1 MLADTGALGAYVDGH
16 KVEAPETAQI
26 AAPCHRD
33 IEGGSDL
40 DAAGAAGAGNL
51 VGQTFHFAHF
61 TGEIGEEGIRL
72 PTGPAV

>member
-16 KVEAPETAQI
+16 KVEVPETAQI
-26 AAPCHRD
+26 ATPCHCD
-33 IEGGSDL
+33 IERGSDL

-51 VGQTFHFAHF
+51 VGQSFHFAHL

-72 PTGPAV
+72 STGSAV

>member
-1 MLADTGALGAYVDGH
+1 MLADTGALGADVDGH
-16 KVEAPETAQI
+16 KVEVPETTQI
-26 AAPCHRD
+26 ATPCHRD

-51 VGQTFHFAHF
+51 VGQSFHFAHL

-72 PTGPAV
+72 PAGSAI

>member
-1 MLADTGALGAYVDGH
+1 MLADTGALGADVDGH

-26 AAPCHRD
+26 ATPCHCD

-40 DAAGAAGAGNL
+40 DAAGAAGVGNL
-51 VGQTFHFAHF
+51 VGQPFFFAHL

-72 PTGPAV
+72 PTGSAV

>member
-1 MLADTGALGAYVDGH
+1 MLADTGALGTYVDGH
-16 KVEAPETAQI
+16 KVEAPETAQV

-33 IEGGSDL
+33 IKGGSDL

-51 VGQTFHFAHF
+51 VGQPFHFAHLSR
-61 TGEIGEEGIRL
+61 EIGEEGIRL

>member
-1 MLADTGALGAYVDGH
+1 MLADTGALDAYVDGH

-26 AAPCHRD
+26 AAPCHRY
-33 IEGGSDL
+33 IKGGSDL

-51 VGQTFHFAHF
+51 VGQPFHFAHL
-61 TGEIGEEGIRL
+61 TGEIGEERIRF